1 MEYEIFT
8 FNNGIRL
15 IHKQVHSPVAH
26 FGLVVNTGS
35 RDETD
40 QEHGLAHFI
49 EHVFFKGTQRRK
61 AYHIISRVEDVGGE
75 LDAYTTKEETAI
87 HASFLK
93 EYYARTMELI
103 SDIAF
108 HSVFPPKELEKE
120 KEVVLDEIN
129 SYKDSPAEL
138 IYDDFEDLVFQ
149 HHSLGRN
156 ILGRPETIQDFTRDT
171 ILQFLQRNYTTNEIV
186 LCSVGDITFK
196 KLVKLAEKYFG
207 SIAMQNGTR
216 SRNGFSTYKPETRI
230 IIKDTHQAHCILG
243 NLAYPVKDDR
253 RIAMA
258 LVNDIL
264 GGPGMNSRLNMAIRE
279 KHGYTYSIE
288 SFYSTYSDTGITGI
302 YFGSDPENLE
312 KCIAL
317 IKKTL
322 LVLQTQKLGLLQL
335 DRAKRQLTGQLA
347 IASENNSALM
357 LTLGKSL
364 LTFNRVDSLEEI
376 NARIRA
382 VKTEDILDIAN
393 EVWNLDKLSF
403 LIYK

>member
-1 MEYEIFT
+1 MDYEIFT
-8 FNNGIRL
+8 LPNGIRL
-15 IHKQVHSPVAH
+15 IHKQVNSPVAH
-26 FGLVVNTGS
+26 FGMVANTGS

-40 QEHGLAHFI
+40 HEHGLAHFI
-49 EHVFFKGTQRRK
+49 EHVFFKGTHRRK
-61 AYHIISRVEDVGGE
+61 AYHIISRIEDVGGE

-93 EYYARTMELI
+93 EYHARTMELI
-103 SDIAF
+103 SDITF
-108 HSVFPPKELEKE
+108 HSVFPQKELEKE

-149 HHSLGRN
+149 HHPLGRN
-156 ILGRPETIQDFTRDT
+156 ILGRPETIQSFTRDT
-171 ILQFLQRNYTTNEIV
+171 ILQFIQRNYTTSEIV
-186 LCSVGDITFK
+186 LCSVGDISFK
-196 KLVKLAEKYFG
+196 KLSKLAERYFG
-207 SIAMQNGTR
+207 NIATQNTSR
-216 SRNGFSTYKPETRI
+216 TRNGFSTYKPESKTI
-230 IIKDTHQAHCILG
+230 EKDTHQAHCIVG
-243 NLAYPVKDDR
+243 NLSYPVKDNR

-258 LVNDIL
+258 LLNDIL

-288 SFYSTYSDTGITGI
+288 SFNSTYSDTGITGI

-376 NARIRA
+376 NARIWA
-382 VKTEDILDIAN
+382 VKAGDIIEIAN
-393 EVWNLDKLSF
+393 DVWNINNLSF